1 MFEFLVENGA
11 SLTFVSR
18 QGESV
23 LSGLDYNIPTELVL
37 NSLIRLRLT
46 LLKLMSKR
54 PQITRVFSKISTGV
68 LREVMEYI

>member
-11 SLTFVSR
+11 SLTYFNR

-23 LSGLDYNIPTELVL
+23 LSGLDYNISTDLVF

-54 PQITRVFSKISTGV
+54 PQITRVFSKLSTGV
-68 LREVMEYI
+68 LREVIEYI

>member
-1 MFEFLVENGA
+1 MFDFLVENGA

-23 LSGLDYNIPTELVL
+23 LSGLDYNIPTELVF

-54 PQITRVFSKISTGV
+54 PQITRVFSKLSTGV
-68 LREVMEYI
+68 LREVIEYI